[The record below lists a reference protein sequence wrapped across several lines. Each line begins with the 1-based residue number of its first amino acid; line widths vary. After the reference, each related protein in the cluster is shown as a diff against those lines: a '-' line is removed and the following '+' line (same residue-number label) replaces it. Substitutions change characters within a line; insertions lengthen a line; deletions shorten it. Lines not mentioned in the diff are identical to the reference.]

1 MGDVTLHSILM
12 ALETGGYACL
22 TIASPGNG
30 KRVWVHKAQEQI
42 PEANPTLVGGKWFL
56 TVAHVLNFI

>member
-1 MGDVTLHSILM
+1 M
-12 ALETGGYACL
+12 ALETGGYARL

-42 PEANPTLVGGKWFL
+42 PEAHPTLVGGKWFL